1 MAARG
6 ANSCS
11 DMGILTGSHSLSSV
25 FDVETP
31 GCCRQMR
38 GHCDFWFR
46 HHASR
51 LASVT
56 VSGSI
61 VYCAWARTEKAST
74 PKASTERIVMDGME
88 VGMIEEG
95 LENK

>member
-1 MAARG
+1 M
-6 ANSCS
+6 
-11 DMGILTGSHSLSSV
+11 LTGLHSLSSV
-25 FDVETP
+25 SDEVTP
-31 GCCRQMR
+31 GCCRQIR

-56 VSGSI
+56 VSGSM
-61 VYCAWARTEKAST
+61 VYWAWDRTEKAST
-74 PKASTERIVMDGME
+74 PKASTERIVMDVME
-88 VGMIEEG
+88 VGMVEEK